1 MKLVRLVLLAIGLGV
16 TSFVGFE
23 EYQQIESLRR
33 QRDSLEEVDHSVQQE
48 EDQFLV
54 IAEPLLRS
62 DDEYTRGITEYR
74 RFNGPV
80 SERQQRFV
88 WLSGNIL
95 SQIVSNSGLKN
106 DRELLQKHLDRRSV
120 LLKLFDK
127 RSKRYEKTCSSGW
140 RSGLARMV
148 GECTEQ
154 K

>member
-1 MKLVRLVLLAIGLGV
+1 MGLGA

-23 EYQQIESLRR
+23 EYRQIELLRR
-33 QRDSLEEVDHSVQQE
+33 QRETLEEIDHSVRDE

-54 IAEPLLRS
+54 IAEQLLRG
-62 DDEYTRGITEYR
+62 DHEFIRGIAEYR
-74 RFNGPV
+74 KFDGPAV

-95 SQIVSNSGLKN
+95 SQVVLNSGSKN
-106 DRELLQKHLDRRSV
+106 DPELLQRHLDRRSV

-127 RSKRYEKTCSSGW
+127 RAQRYEKTCAAGW

-154 K
+154 R